1 MTNAHGSEGVSTGLA
16 LNVCHPERRL
26 AKSEAICRTESK
38 DPCHSDIT
46 GGDAG
51 NFRMVVRFF
60 DDDDCEILY
69 DPSRQAAAQES
80 RAWKCRATAMR
91 PTDSRREAT
100 PA

>member
-1 MTNAHGSEGVSTGLA
+1 M
-16 LNVCHPERRL
+16 CHPERRL
-26 AKSEAICRTESK
+26 TKSEAIRQAESK

-46 GGDAG
+46 AGDAG
-51 NFRMVVRFF
+51 NFAIVVRFF

-69 DPSRQAAAQES
+69 DPSREAAAQES
-80 RAWKCRATAMR
+80 PARKCRATAMR